1 MWPLAARLSGTFRG
15 VHPLLALVVA
25 LGPHA
30 EDARAHAGSAA
41 AAWVAAP
48 PASMR
53 PSALTALPKRVY
65 GYLPW
70 WESIDLASF
79 RWDLVSDVIAFSL
92 ELSPSGA
99 VSNPQGLPGAA
110 LLSAAHAHGVRVH
123 LCATLFNTSGGSE
136 IATFLASPTARA
148 AAARQL
154 AELAPDGLNLDF
166 EFVPGA
172 SRDAFTA
179 FVAQVRAALPPAV
192 ELTLAMPATT
202 SYSGY
207 DVPRLA
213 DAANRLL
220 LMEYDYHWRTGPS
233 AGAVAPLASVQ
244 SAVDGYLAQVP
255 ASAVAMGVPYYGYE
269 WPTASAAPGAATTGA
284 GNSVLFEA
292 AFAKFAAYGR
302 IWDAPSQT
310 PWYAVAGQ
318 ARQGWVDDA
327 ESLSLKYR
335 FARTRDL
342 AGVMIWA
349 LGYDGSRTEGW
360 STLQSAYFPEVPI
373 QPPPA
378 RGCSHSGGAPAWA
391 LLAALFALRRHSRTV
406 PRGAC

>member
-1 MWPLAARLSGTFRG
+1 VHAVLAAFL
-15 VHPLLALVVA
+15 A

-30 EDARAHAGSAA
+30 EEARAHAGDAP
-41 AAWVAAP
+41 AAWVFMAALP
-48 PASMR
+48 MR
-53 PSALTALPKRVY
+53 PAAVTALPKRVY
-65 GYLPW
+65 GYLPY

-79 RWDLVSDVIAFSL
+79 RWDLVSDVIAFSI

-99 VSNPQGLPGAA
+99 VSNPHGLPGAA
-110 LLSAAHAHGVRVH
+110 LLSSAHAHGVRVH

-136 IATFLASPTARA
+136 IATFLANPTARA
-148 AAARQL
+148 AAAQQL
-154 AELAPDGLNLDF
+154 AELAPDGVNLDF

-179 FVAQVRAALPPAV
+179 FVGQVRAALPPAV

-207 DVPRLA
+207 DVPKLA
-213 DAANRLL
+213 AAASRLL

-255 ASAVAMGVPYYGYE
+255 ASVVAMGVPYYGYE
-269 WPTASAAPGAATTGA
+269 WPTASSDPGAATTGA
-284 GNSVLFEA
+284 GSSVLFEA

-302 IWDAPSQT
+302 VWDAPSQT
-310 PWYAVAGQ
+310 PWYAVADQ
-318 ARQGWVDDA
+318 VRQGWVDDA

-342 AGVMIWA
+342 AGLMIWA
-349 LGYDGSRTEGW
+349 LGYDGGRTESW
-360 STLQSAYFPEVPI
+360 TALQSAYFPEVPI
-373 QPPPA
+373 EPPPA
-378 RGCSHSGGAPAWA
+378 RGCSHSGAAPAWMI
-391 LLAALFALRRHSRTV
+391 LAALLGLRRHSRTV